1 MCCVSSRAQDVLSVG
16 GVGRARLCDWVGGG
30 VLRLLVVSVVLLVLV
45 LPLTGQSDWLELP
58 SDPTLSSNCGNLQWI
73 VNFQSRHSAHS
84 AGPLSQSWRWWRW
97 WRLAILVV
105 SLLITYPR
113 SEAKIGYCHS
123 TVITATH
130 QTRLTIIASQ
140 GK

>member
-1 MCCVSSRAQDVLSVG
+1 MLSVG

-73 VNFQSRHSAHS
+73 VNFQSRHPPHS
-84 AGPLSQSWRWWRW
+84 AGPLS
-97 WRLAILVV
+97 
-105 SLLITYPR
+105 
-113 SEAKIGYCHS
+113 
-123 TVITATH
+123 
-130 QTRLTIIASQ
+130 
-140 GK
+140 

>member
-58 SDPTLSSNCGNLQWI
+58 SDPTLSYNSLNLQWI
-73 VNFQSRHSAHS
+73 VNFLSRH
-84 AGPLSQSWRWWRW
+84 
-97 WRLAILVV
+97 
-105 SLLITYPR
+105 
-113 SEAKIGYCHS
+113 
-123 TVITATH
+123 
-130 QTRLTIIASQ
+130 
-140 GK
+140 